1 MKIIVA
7 LILAAVIFA
16 PSTAFGW
23 KSVAHLY
30 NEVECI
36 VDCNYDHESIDSAQP
51 TNYILLGMMSLVGV
65 GLIIKLKKLGKN
77 ETFSITCKHCGRC
90 TRGLKCV
97 YCIEEKQKTT

>member
-30 NEVECI
+30 EVECI
-36 VDCNYDHESIDSAQP
+36 VDCNYDRESIDSAQP

-90 TRGLKCV
+90 TGGLKCV

>member
-7 LILAAVIFA
+7 LFLAAVIFA

-23 KSVAHLY
+23 KSVANLY
-30 NEVECI
+30 EVECI
-36 VDCNYDHESIDSAQP
+36 VDCNYDHVSIDSAQP
-51 TNYILLGMMSLVGV
+51 TNYILLGMMSLFGV
-65 GLIIKLKKLGKN
+65 GLFIKFKKLGKN

-97 YCIEEKQKTT
+97 MCEAQKQKAH